1 MAAPPGGVPGL
12 RTRNRSRAGPHVSRP
27 LARPRPS
34 RPVPHGGARG
44 CSGVWC
50 TGPGMSGPD
59 VRGPGSGVGGPVR
72 GTGAHRR
79 GRRQGRL
86 ERILG
91 GPRAGHRVVFPR
103 SLPVDNVGMSQ
114 QGDRS
119 GHEDDWWAEL
129 YDPRRSDA
137 GPAAAADSVDDRFDS
152 AFRTL
157 AGGRDTGYH
166 RPAAGAL
173 WEPRAGDQG
182 GAAPGSDADAGGGPQ
197 GWRSPDGEGPGAA
210 PPSQDRAASPAPASA
225 TPPPPPR
232 PATPPPRPA
241 TPPPRPAT
249 PPPPSAPPPSPR
261 DTGPPAAPRRTPQA
275 DPSRPWRSA
284 AAGYVGDGPPTYEA
298 EPTTLPVADPEDLR
312 DLVPDTVLEGA
323 RYGTLTLRAA
333 SLRGDSARYRGEPR
347 RDALLAARFGTG
359 DSALI
364 LVAVASGQR
373 AAPGTHRAARE
384 LCEWIAEAVGRN
396 RARLTEDVHTANR
409 GALVSG
415 LHRLTDRAYG
425 RLRADATERGLAP
438 ADYTASVRCLL
449 LPAHPACR
457 TRVFFGMGD
466 GGLFRLRDG
475 VWQDLEPAETE
486 PEPAPTSAP
495 ASAFTP
501 APASASAPAPASAS
515 APAPA
520 SASAPAPA
528 SASAPAPASA
538 STPASAPASA
548 STPASAP
555 ASASTPAS
563 APASASTPAS
573 APASASTPASAPDPA
588 SAPAPAS
595 TSAPSPAPFRFR
607 ASVAR
612 PGDTLLLCSAGL
624 ADPLRGEAA
633 LADHLA
639 ERWGA
644 AEPPGLSAFLA
655 DAQTGVKGYA
665 DDRTAVAVWEA

>member
-1 MAAPPGGVPGL
+1 
-12 RTRNRSRAGPHVSRP
+12 
-27 LARPRPS
+27 
-34 RPVPHGGARG
+34 
-44 CSGVWC
+44 
-50 TGPGMSGPD
+50 
-59 VRGPGSGVGGPVR
+59 
-72 GTGAHRR
+72 
-79 GRRQGRL
+79 
-86 ERILG
+86 
-91 GPRAGHRVVFPR
+91 
-103 SLPVDNVGMSQ
+103 MSQ